1 MKHFSNIGHSVTAA
15 ALLGSANMPVVSV
28 MQYLGQW
35 HLPVTG
41 GLSGITYDSQRDLY
55 YLLAEERSG
64 AEDAGHHTVRLA
76 LSGNG
81 IDRAEFLG
89 TQEAFDEGA
98 FTGFN
103 GVSDVAALSDTSFLA
118 VERAAAV
125 SIYRADVDPA
135 GDVLTKTPLVD
146 LSAIPALRPLD
157 NIAGITLGPTLP
169 DGRASVVLVSESH
182 CSPHTL
188 TRVVALALYH
198 AVIEPPPR
206 VRR

>member
-1 MKHFSNIGHSVTAA
+1 VKRFSNIGHSVMAA
-15 ALLGSANMPVVSV
+15 AMLGSVNTPVVSV

-35 HLPVTG
+35 HLPAIG
-41 GLSGITYDSQRDLY
+41 GLSGITYDSQRDWY
-55 YLLAEERSG
+55 YVFADERSG
-64 AEDAGHHTVRLA
+64 ATDVGHHTVRLA

-98 FTGFN
+98 FTGFD

-135 GDVLTKTPLVD
+135 SDVLTTTPVVD
-146 LSAIPALRPLD
+146 LSAVPALRPLD

-182 CSPHTL
+182 GSPHAL
-188 TRVVALALYH
+188 TRFAVFALYRH
-198 AVIEPPPR
+198 HRPLR
-206 VRR
+206 H